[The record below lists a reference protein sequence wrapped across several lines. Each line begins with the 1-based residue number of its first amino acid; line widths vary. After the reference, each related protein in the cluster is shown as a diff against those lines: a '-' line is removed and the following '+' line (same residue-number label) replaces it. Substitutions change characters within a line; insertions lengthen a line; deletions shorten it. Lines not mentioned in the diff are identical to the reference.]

1 MKPSMTDYGLRATK
15 KLDAGVVEF
24 FFSFFFFPDTRLIG
38 SFRRVKVSQISRG
51 QNSHADSLAA
61 LASSLDNY
69 VPRIIS
75 IEVLNKSSIER

>member
-15 KLDAGVVEF
+15 KLDARVVEIF
-24 FFSFFFFPDTRLIG
+24 FFLDTRLIG

-51 QNSHADSLAA
+51 QNSHADSLAT

-69 VPRIIS
+69 VPRIIL

>member
-15 KLDAGVVEF
+15 KLDARVVEI
-24 FFSFFFFPDTRLIG
+24 FFFFFFLDTRLIG

>member
-15 KLDAGVVEF
+15 KLDARVVEIF
-24 FFSFFFFPDTRLIG
+24 FFLDTRLIG

>member
-15 KLDAGVVEF
+15 KLDARVVDI
-24 FFSFFFFPDTRLIG
+24 FFFFFLDTRLIG

>member
-15 KLDAGVVEF
+15 KLDARVVEI
-24 FFSFFFFPDTRLIG
+24 FFFFLDTRLIG

>member
-15 KLDAGVVEF
+15 KLDARVVEIF
-24 FFSFFFFPDTRLIG
+24 FFLDTRLIG

-69 VPRIIS
+69 VPHIIS